1 MHILSKY
8 SIFNMGQ
15 KVNPLSLRF
24 PSAIKNYTDCWYS
37 DRYYTQIFLQKLKM
51 NDYFQGILKQKDM
64 PEGQISL
71 MASSNSHRYLI
82 SFLNLADSRSYK
94 LSRYRLKPNRQKKT
108 HSLVGPTNEFGAGD
122 SRLFQKQFD
131 CLLPQNIKYERL
143 LPKETLLR
151 NQPFSLSVALRNACL
166 AGFQDSKVAQLL
178 PYYAS
183 KLQIKSNEPLS
194 GQKYKKTSGISNSL
208 AEVSTTYQQ
217 SPGSVSLWS
226 SNWESHHADFL
237 AQEITEALVRRVS
250 FRTIKMQ
257 ILKEIEENYKN
268 QWGAVR
274 GLRVTCSG
282 RGGSRSKKA
291 QRAQTLRFHWGQTSL
306 HTFSE
311 KIGFSRRTALT
322 SFGKTGVKVWICFK

>member
-1 MHILSKY
+1 
-8 SIFNMGQ
+8 MGQ

-24 PSAIKNYTDCWYS
+24 PSSIKNYTDCWYS

-71 MASSNSHRYLI
+71 MASANSHRYLI
-82 SFLNLADSRSYK
+82 SFLNPRDSRAYK
-94 LSRYRLKPNRQKKT
+94 MSRYRLKTNRQKTTYPLINSSKDT
-108 HSLVGPTNEFGAGD
+108 KIKDDRV
-122 SRLFQKQFD
+122 FQKQFGQILVD
-131 CLLPQNIKYERL
+131 NFKQKGVISQQNLLEKRPFCL
-143 LPKETLLR
+143 
-151 NQPFSLSVALRNACL
+151 SLALKNVCL
-166 AGFQDSKVAQLL
+166 AGLQDSQIVNVLHHYIPNLQKNVFQ
-178 PYYAS
+178 AS
-183 KLQIKSNEPLS
+183 TGTRYTKS
-194 GQKYKKTSGISNSL
+194 SGISNSL
-208 AEVSTTYQQ
+208 AKVTSVYQQ
-217 SPGSVSLWS
+217 SPSSISLWS
-226 SNWESHHADFL
+226 SKWESQHADFL
-237 AQEITEALVRRVS
+237 AQEITEALIRRVP

-257 ILKEIEENYKN
+257 LLKEIEENYKR

-311 KIGFSRRTALT
+311 KIGFARRSALT
-322 SFGKTGVKVWICFK
+322 SFGKTGVKVWVCYK

>member
-1 MHILSKY
+1 
-8 SIFNMGQ
+8 MGQ

-37 DRYYTQIFLQKLKM
+37 DRYYTHIFLQNLKM
-51 NDYFQGILKQKDM
+51 NDYFQGVLKQKDM
-64 PEGQISL
+64 PEGQVSL

-82 SFLNLADSRSYK
+82 SFLNPNDSRSYK
-94 LSRYRLKPNRQKKT
+94 LSRYRLKPSRQKKT
-108 HSLVGPTNEFGAGD
+108 YPLVEPIKGFKIKDNL
-122 SRLFQKQFD
+122 LFQKQFD
-131 CLLPQNIKYERL
+131 CLLHQNVKQAGL
-143 LPKETLLR
+143 LSMEVLL
-151 NQPFSLSVALRNACL
+151 NSQAFSLPVALRNACL
-166 AGFQDSKVAQLL
+166 AGLQDSKIAQLL
-178 PYYAS
+178 PYYTS
-183 KLQIKSNEPLS
+183 KLQIRPNKLLDS
-194 GQKYKKTSGISNSL
+194 QKYKKTSGISNSL
-208 AEVSTTYQQ
+208 SEVATTYQQ

-226 SNWESHHADFL
+226 SNWESQHADFL

-250 FRTIKMQ
+250 FRAIKMQ
-257 ILKEIEENYKN
+257 ILREIEENYKN

-274 GLRVTCSG
+274 GLRITCSG

-322 SFGKTGVKVWICFK
+322 SFGKTGVKVWICYK

>member
-1 MHILSKY
+1 
-8 SIFNMGQ
+8 MGQ

-37 DRYYTQIFLQKLKM
+37 DRYYTHIFLQKLKM

-64 PEGQISL
+64 PEGQVSL
-71 MASSNSHRYLI
+71 MASSNSHRYLV
-82 SFLNLADSRSYK
+82 SFLDPTDSRAYK
-94 LSRYRLKPNRQKKT
+94 LSRYRLKPSRQKRT
-108 HSLVGPTNEFGAGD
+108 YPLLD
-122 SRLFQKQFD
+122 SAKSFVVKDKQAFKKQFN
-131 CLLPQNIKYERL
+131 CLLSDNLKQEKL

-166 AGFQDSKVAQLL
+166 AGLQDSKVAQFL
-178 PYYAS
+178 PHYIP
-183 KLQIKSNEPLS
+183 KLQVNATELTG
-194 GQKYKKTSGISNSL
+194 GQKYKRTSGISNAL
-208 AEVSTTYQQ
+208 AEVATSYQQ

-226 SNWESHHADFL
+226 SNWESQHADFL
-237 AQEITEALVRRVS
+237 AQEITEALIRRVS

-257 ILKEIEENYKN
+257 ILKEIEENYKK
-268 QWGAVR
+268 QWGAVK
-274 GLRVTCSG
+274 GLRVTCAG

-311 KIGFSRRTALT
+311 KIGFSKRSALT
-322 SFGKTGVKVWICFK
+322 SFGKTGVKVWICYK